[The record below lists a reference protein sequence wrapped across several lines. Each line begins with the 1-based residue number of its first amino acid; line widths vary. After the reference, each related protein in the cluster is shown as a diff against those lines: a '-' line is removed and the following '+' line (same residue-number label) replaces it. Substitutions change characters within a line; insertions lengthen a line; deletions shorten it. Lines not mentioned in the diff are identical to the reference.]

1 MLNINILN
9 DFPSVLNYRRMENMF
24 RTDIG
29 FIYRIDKH
37 NIVLSLSAN
46 DIFKTYKSNYCYYSN
61 SVRQEY
67 VNYYDSRSVKF
78 SVTWKFGDWN
88 KKQISKKDYPIQKRK
103 KDYKYE
109 YYMKQIKPYKEESP
123 SSTINNIT

>member
-1 MLNINILN
+1 MNNTLFFNSNFMLNINILN

-67 VNYYDSRSVKF
+67 INYYDSRSVKF

-88 KKQISKKDYPIQKRK
+88 KKQISKKRLSNT
-103 KDYKYE
+103 E
-109 YYMKQIKPYKEESP
+109 EKERL
-123 SSTINNIT
+123 